1 MAVGR
6 GWAVGASGDLDPGGL
21 RLDLLMVRDR
31 STGRFVYTER
41 LERRSG
47 ETSWEYVRRSVR
59 REARI
64 RTRFAGDA
72 MEVIVGWD
80 VDSVECSAR
89 GIPSTVK
96 METPTERREEG
107 ARWAPGREMPSYATP
122 ITIVVRYPYEGGGA
136 A

>member
-1 MAVGR
+1 
-6 GWAVGASGDLDPGGL
+6 
-21 RLDLLMVRDR
+21 MVRDR

-64 RTRFAGDA
+64 RTRFDGDA

-80 VDSVECSAR
+80 VDSVEAR
-89 GIPSTVK
+89 IPRV
-96 METPTERREEG
+96 PYGRRLRRGVGDAGTRRAKWVE
-107 ARWAPGREMPSYATP
+107 AVP
-122 ITIVVRYPYEGGGA
+122 V
-136 A
+136 